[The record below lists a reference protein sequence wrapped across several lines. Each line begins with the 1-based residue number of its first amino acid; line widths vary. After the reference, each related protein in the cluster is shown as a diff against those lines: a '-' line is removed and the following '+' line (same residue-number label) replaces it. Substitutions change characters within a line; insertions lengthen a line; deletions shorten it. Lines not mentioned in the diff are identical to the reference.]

1 MSDSAGHS
9 PLFAPT
15 RWSLVLRSRGDSP
28 EARLA
33 LSDLCAAYWDPVFR
47 CLRSRGL
54 DEDTARELSQDF
66 FAHLL
71 TGGRLDGADP
81 ARGKFRSYLLGALR
95 HFLSDARER
104 AGRLK
109 RGAGTETESLDD
121 EDTAP
126 IADPGSVID
135 DRQFDR
141 EWALALMARSME
153 AVGREYTEA
162 GRSAWFEQLKP
173 WLAGAEP
180 PARQAEIAAQLH
192 LGEGALKVAIHRLRK
207 QFRKVVRHQI
217 RQTLPEGGDADEELR
232 YLIEVLAGGN

>member
-1 MSDSAGHS
+1 MSDSADHS
-9 PLFAPT
+9 PIFAPT

-54 DEDTARELSQDF
+54 DEDDAREISQDF

-81 ARGKFRSYLLGALR
+81 ARGLFRSYLLGALK

-104 AGRLK
+104 AGRIK
-109 RGAGTETESLDD
+109 RGAGAGTESLDD
-121 EDTAP
+121 ENGAP
-126 IADPGSVID
+126 IADPGSFLD

-141 EWALALMARSME
+141 AWALALMARSMD
-153 AVGREYTEA
+153 ALRREYTEA
-162 GRSAWFEQLKP
+162 GRAAWFEPLMP

-180 PARQAEIAAQLH
+180 PTRQAEIAAQLQ
-192 LGEGALKVAIHRLRK
+192 LSEGALKVAIHRLRK
-207 QFRKVVRHQI
+207 RFREIVRLEI
-217 RQTLPEGGDADEELR
+217 RQTLPEGGDAEEELR
-232 YLIEVLAGGN
+232 YLIEVLAGG

>member
-15 RWSLVLRSRGDSP
+15 RWSLVLRTRGDSP
-28 EARLA
+28 EARMA
-33 LSDLCAAYWDPVFR
+33 LSELCAAYWDPVFR

-54 DEDTARELSQDF
+54 EADHAREVSQDF

-71 TGGRLDGADP
+71 TGGRLDGANP
-81 ARGKFRSYLLGALR
+81 ARGKFRSYLLGALK

-104 AGRLK
+104 AGRRK
-109 RGAGTETESLDD
+109 RGAGAESESLDD
-121 EDTAP
+121 EDAP
-126 IADPGSVID
+126 SIVDPGSGID

-141 EWALALMARSME
+141 EWALALMARSIE
-153 AVGREYTEA
+153 TVGREYTEA
-162 GRSAWFEQLKP
+162 GRTAWFDRLKP

-180 PARQAEIAAQLH
+180 PAHQSEAARQIH
-192 LGEGALKVAIHRLRK
+192 LSEGAFKVAIHRLRK
-207 QFRKVVRHQI
+207 RFREVIRQEI

-232 YLIEVLAGGN
+232 YLIEVLACG